1 MEIYIMRFHEI
12 SEANMGDKILLNPK
26 LPENLTIGFEAEV
39 IVDKDDLMASL
50 EDDFYIDEDEIRENM
65 YDEY

>member
-1 MEIYIMRFHEI
+1 MEICIMRFHEI
-12 SEANMGDKILLNPK
+12 SEANMGDKVLLNPT

-50 EDDFYIDEDEIRENM
+50 EDNFYIDEDEIRENM
-65 YDEY
+65 YNEY